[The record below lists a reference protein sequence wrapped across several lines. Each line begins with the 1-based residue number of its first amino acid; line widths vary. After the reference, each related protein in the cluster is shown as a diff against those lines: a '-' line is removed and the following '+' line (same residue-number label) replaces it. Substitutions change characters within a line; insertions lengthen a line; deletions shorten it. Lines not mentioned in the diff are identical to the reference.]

1 MLSRDGVLTLR
12 HGQRIFEITVSAL
25 DYVNGSNY
33 SYYSRLDGY
42 NDQWAG
48 ASSQLSFADLPAGTY
63 RLDVRYRN
71 DVTGAESPVYSL
83 PIRLKPAWYAYPRR
97 PNVSTCCCCWP

>member
-1 MLSRDGVLTLR
+1 MLTLR

-33 SYYSRLDGY
+33 SYYTRLDGY

-71 DVTGAESPVYSL
+71 NITGAKVRSIRCR
-83 PIRLKPAWYAYPRR
+83 IRLKPAWYATAAA
-97 PNVSTCCCCWP
+97 NVSTYCCCWP